1 MLPAE
6 PPVWGKKHEK
16 MSYRERIKAWN
27 DTIVGDL
34 NAFPYVVFVNY
45 TFKIWLY
52 CWLFQ
57 NKLMNAEVALTGED
71 NIKRFIIYNILGD
84 VLGFN
89 STGGP
94 LGFRMKFFF
103 VTWYNL
109 LMPGSITCPLIKG
122 VPAKRNILQSAGYVA
137 YIYFL
142 VTALKAP
149 LITFDVILP
158 IIVTLAIL
166 TPFDFVTFQ
175 ASRGEHSGYMLFA
188 CLFPWGSSA
197 LHGLRLC
204 QACLWTW
211 AGIAKVGPWM
221 KYVNAFMM
229 PNSKL
234 LAIFG
239 LFLPVSDMLYK
250 DRKGTKGK
258 ADVNPSRFLEFLAQF
273 GCIGEISL
281 GPLCLFYP
289 KLGVPLALAFHLY
302 ILSMTPFASVMEWN
316 VFCIYL
322 VCSLFSQQY
331 SPHGFTGNS
340 LTTYVTEIW
349 LGCRSICGSSWSW
362 YCLLFLVWK
371 PLPKKCTL
379 FNSISPLR
387 RQLEV
392 YWHIVSNKAKEKL
405 RKLRCLEGIFITENA
420 KLLWGGNP
428 HFCAQFEDYFS
439 GVCILN
445 IFLPT

>member
-1 MLPAE
+1 HEQKKINTITMGIVFGNAKEAFEKDPKDRRSYPTFMLPAE

-16 MSYRERIKAWN
+16 MSYRQRIKAWN

-149 LITFDVILP
+149 LI
-158 IIVTLAIL
+158 
-166 TPFDFVTFQ
+166 
-175 ASRGEHSGYMLFA
+175 
-188 CLFPWGSSA
+188 
-197 LHGLRLC
+197 
-204 QACLWTW
+204 
-211 AGIAKVGPWM
+211 
-221 KYVNAFMM
+221 
-229 PNSKL
+229 
-234 LAIFG
+234 
-239 LFLPVSDMLYK
+239 
-250 DRKGTKGK
+250 
-258 ADVNPSRFLEFLAQF
+258 
-273 GCIGEISL
+273 
-281 GPLCLFYP
+281 
-289 KLGVPLALAFHLY
+289 
-302 ILSMTPFASVMEWN
+302 
-316 VFCIYL
+316 
-322 VCSLFSQQY
+322 
-331 SPHGFTGNS
+331 
-340 LTTYVTEIW
+340 
-349 LGCRSICGSSWSW
+349 
-362 YCLLFLVWK
+362 
-371 PLPKKCTL
+371 
-379 FNSISPLR
+379 
-387 RQLEV
+387 
-392 YWHIVSNKAKEKL
+392 
-405 RKLRCLEGIFITENA
+405 
-420 KLLWGGNP
+420 
-428 HFCAQFEDYFS
+428 
-439 GVCILN
+439 
-445 IFLPT
+445 